1 MVAIIGLGMT
11 LSNILMDRA
20 KEITTLR
27 ALGCTYHTIASATAL
42 EGGLLAISA
51 AITGIIVSL
60 AMGWILIYVI
70 NKQSF
75 GWTLQFTVPYFSLL
89 ILGMAVVISGAIV
102 AYGVSR
108 KCSQL
113 KVDAH
118 E

>member
-1 MVAIIGLGMT
+1 M
-11 LSNILMDRA
+11 
-20 KEITTLR
+20 
-27 ALGCTYHTIASATAL
+27 
-42 EGGLLAISA
+42 LAFSA